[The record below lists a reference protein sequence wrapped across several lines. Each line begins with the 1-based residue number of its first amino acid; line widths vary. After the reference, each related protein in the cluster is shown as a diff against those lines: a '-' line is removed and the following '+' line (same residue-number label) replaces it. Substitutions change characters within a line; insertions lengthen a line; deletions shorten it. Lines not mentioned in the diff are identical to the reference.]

1 MLPVTA
7 GEAATRRHITAYA
20 VTLLLASL
28 AIGWQAGLGYPYFAA
43 AALLGG
49 RFVQLALALQR
60 TPTEPAAWA
69 VFGYSNAYLFLLF
82 GAIIADIGWVGLCIT
97 PIAISLKDFIP
108 GSNRAARLFWN

>member
-1 MLPVTA
+1 MPARFAGAGAEEGLPPPPPPLPA
-7 GEAATRRHITAYA
+7 LALA
-20 VTLLLASL
+20 LLLAPL

-82 GAIIADIGWVGLCIT
+82 GAIIADIGWVG
-97 PIAISLKDFIP
+97 
-108 GSNRAARLFWN
+108 